1 MKHIIDIEHW
11 ARRDNYLFF
20 QSFDS
25 AWVTLTS
32 EVDCTEAYNESK
44 KNGTSF
50 FVRYLYAV
58 MKAVNSIENFR
69 YRTDKHGNV
78 CLYDKID
85 AVSPIDI
92 KEEGKTFYTI
102 RIPWIEDYKEFYR
115 NTRQLIDNI
124 PHDRDPYE
132 TDKEVTRVGDFDVIN
147 LSAVPGLYFTSV
159 VYTKFGVGHA
169 QDYPLMNVGKAIV
182 RGDRRVMPISWTVS
196 HEFIDGPHN
205 ARFMQLVQ
213 QFLEEKV

>member
-1 MKHIIDIEHW
+1 MKHIINIDQWE
-11 ARRDNYLFF
+11 RRENYLFF
-20 QSFDS
+20 QGFDS
-25 AWVTLTS
+25 AWVTITS
-32 EVDCTEAYNESK
+32 ELDCTKAYNEAK
-44 KNGTSF
+44 QLGTSF

-58 MKAVNSIENFR
+58 MKAVNSIDNFR
-69 YRTDKHGNV
+69 YRTDRHGRV
-78 CLYDKID
+78 CLYDTVD
-85 AVSPIDI
+85 VVTPIDI

-102 RIPWIEDYKEFYR
+102 RVPWIADYDAFYR

-124 PHDRDPYE
+124 PHDADPYE
-132 TDKEVTRVGDFDVIN
+132 TDKDVAQQGDFDVFN

-169 QDYPLMNVGKAIV
+169 QDYPLMNIGKAVV

-205 ARFMQLVQ
+205 ARFIQLVQ
-213 QFLEEKV
+213 QFLDE

>member
-1 MKHIIDIEHW
+1 MSDLSNTDQSVDGGGIIFTDGGKGSV
-11 ARRDNYLFF
+11 YL
-20 QSFDS
+20 D
-25 AWVTLTS
+25 TS
-32 EVDCTEAYNESK
+32 SLLHFESEGL
-44 KNGTSF
+44 NVGGT
-50 FVRYLYAV
+50 VLAKDY
-58 MKAVNSIENFR
+58 
-69 YRTDKHGNV
+69 
-78 CLYDKID
+78 
-85 AVSPIDI
+85 I

-213 QFLEEKV
+213 QFLDEKV